1 MKNPLQPFEN
11 ACLDENC
18 SERLCQKLKQEL
30 SVFSF
35 FSESDIDDVSPYFNC
50 RKVKAGDNIW
60 VAGESCNYIAFIVS
74 GRVQIKVNT
83 EFPGKQ
89 VVVGVF
95 SRGAATGVSCAVTR
109 QPRNSTARVMED
121 AGLILLTRENF
132 EKLIEIFPSL
142 GVKLLQ
148 GMLLSETTRLNKA
161 YARLA
166 SIF

>member
-1 MKNPLQPFEN
+1 MSIHPPLAS
-11 ACLDENC
+11 ACLGENC
-18 SERLCQKLKQEL
+18 SERLCQEMKREL
-30 SVFSF
+30 GFFSF
-35 FSESDIDDVSPYFNC
+35 LSEADLEEVGQYFNC
-50 RKVKAGDNIW
+50 RKVKSGDNVW
-60 VAGESCNYIAFIVS
+60 TSGDPSDYVAFIVS

-95 SRGAATGVSCAVTR
+95 SRGAAIGVNCTVV
-109 QPRNSTARVMED
+109 QGPRNSTARAMD
-121 AGLILLTRENF
+121 DTGLILITQENF
-132 EKLIEIFPSL
+132 DRLIDEHPRI

-148 GMLLSETTRLNKA
+148 GMLLSETTRLHKA

>member
-1 MKNPLQPFEN
+1 MMSIQPPLAN
-11 ACLDENC
+11 ACRGENC
-18 SERLCQKLKQEL
+18 SEQLCREMKREL
-30 SVFSF
+30 GFFSF
-35 FSESDIDDVSPYFNC
+35 LSEADLEEVSQYFHC
-50 RKVKAGDNIW
+50 RKVKSGENVWTAGDPGDY
-60 VAGESCNYIAFIVS
+60 VAFIVS

-95 SRGAATGVSCAVTR
+95 SRGAAIGVNSTVVHE
-109 QPRNSTARVMED
+109 PRNSTARAMD
-121 AGLILLTRENF
+121 DTGLILINQEYFDN
-132 EKLIEIFPSL
+132 LIDEHPRI

-148 GMLLSETTRLNKA
+148 GMLLSETTRLHKV